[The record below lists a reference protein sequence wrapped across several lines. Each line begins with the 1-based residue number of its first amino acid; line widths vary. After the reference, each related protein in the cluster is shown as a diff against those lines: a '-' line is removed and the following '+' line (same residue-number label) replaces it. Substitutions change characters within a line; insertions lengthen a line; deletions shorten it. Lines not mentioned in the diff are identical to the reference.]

1 MNYIICHYG
10 EIALKRGNRKFF
22 EDKLISNIKAAFE
35 KQAPGNFSAEG
46 GPAFGW
52 EFVKRISGRIL
63 IKLSENGQSA
73 SWRTNARCQMSD
85 VLKNIFG
92 IVHFSFAV
100 STEQNIES
108 IQKAALELLKEKKF
122 KTFRISAKRAEKKF
136 PLNSQQINE
145 KVGEFILNKLKIKV
159 NLENPDVAVFI
170 EIVEKSAFIYLEK
183 IKGPGGL
190 PAGSSGKG
198 IVLISGGIDSPVAS
212 YFAMKRG
219 VEAVYLHFHSYPFTS
234 KNSIERVKQLVGI
247 LNKFQQKSK
256 LILIPFSEIQQK
268 IVSSKIPEKLRVV
281 LYRRFMMRIAEII
294 AGKENAFVLI
304 TGESIGQVA
313 SQTLENIKAI
323 EEAVKIPILRPLAGF
338 DKEETIVLARNIC
351 TFETSI
357 LPCDDTCSLF
367 APLHPET
374 KANIKSVKLAEKKL
388 NAKKII
394 AEAIKNSQV
403 EII

>member
-1 MNYIICHYG
+1 MKRNGFLIMDSPSPQRAQWLSHRNLSQLPKFSYPVIITKNMNYIICHYG

-63 IKLSENGQSA
+63 IKLSENGQISDIK
-73 SWRTNARCQMSD
+73 CQVSD
-85 VLKNIFG
+85 VLKNVFG

-145 KVGEFILNKLKIKV
+145 KVGEFILNKLKVKV
-159 NLENPDVAVFI
+159 DLENPDIAVFI
-170 EIVEKSAFIYLEK
+170 EIVEKSAFLFLKK

-198 IVLISGGIDSPVAS
+198 IVLISGGID
-212 YFAMKRG
+212 
-219 VEAVYLHFHSYPFTS
+219 
-234 KNSIERVKQLVGI
+234 
-247 LNKFQQKSK
+247 
-256 LILIPFSEIQQK
+256 
-268 IVSSKIPEKLRVV
+268 
-281 LYRRFMMRIAEII
+281 
-294 AGKENAFVLI
+294 
-304 TGESIGQVA
+304 
-313 SQTLENIKAI
+313 
-323 EEAVKIPILRPLAGF
+323 
-338 DKEETIVLARNIC
+338 
-351 TFETSI
+351 
-357 LPCDDTCSLF
+357 
-367 APLHPET
+367 
-374 KANIKSVKLAEKKL
+374 
-388 NAKKII
+388 
-394 AEAIKNSQV
+394 
-403 EII
+403 

>member
-190 PAGSSGKG
+190 PAGSSAA
-198 IVLISGGIDSPVAS
+198 AS
-212 YFAMKRG
+212 AARMLRDTRTDITPLLTL
-219 VEAVYLHFHSYPFTS
+219 AAPTPF
-234 KNSIERVKQLVGI
+234 
-247 LNKFQQKSK
+247 
-256 LILIPFSEIQQK
+256 
-268 IVSSKIPEKLRVV
+268 PEHWP
-281 LYRRFMMRIAEII
+281 A
-294 AGKENAFVLI
+294 
-304 TGESIGQVA
+304 
-313 SQTLENIKAI
+313 
-323 EEAVKIPILRPLAGF
+323 
-338 DKEETIVLARNIC
+338 
-351 TFETSI
+351 TSI
-357 LPCDDTCSLF
+357 RLTTSNRRT
-367 APLHPET
+367 AET
-374 KANIKSVKLAEKKL
+374 RRR
-388 NAKKII
+388 
-394 AEAIKNSQV
+394 
-403 EII
+403 